1 MNEVFSV
8 VASSAASVLVWL
20 HTLCRARLCCRQGV
34 RRGANVPA
42 LWWASCQSHE
52 SLTVI
57 LLAWWTERGKGE
69 AFFSLSVICLL
80 YLSFSFYVYVCVNKK
95 RCFMP
100 WHGAVVRDTD
110 CGITKRGIQRWHAS
124 PTAARNV
131 PGHTCDTHDAHSLPT
146 AFEKSRNAHT
156 STNTEL

>member
-1 MNEVFSV
+1 MCRGWMEVFSV
-8 VASSAASVLVWL
+8 VASFAASVLLWL

-34 RRGANVPA
+34 RLGANVPA

-57 LLAWWTERGKGE
+57 LLAWWTERRKGE
-69 AFFSLSVICLL
+69 VFFVSVILP
-80 YLSFSFYVYVCVNKK
+80 SFSFFVYVCVNNK

-100 WHGAVVRDTD
+100 WRGAVVRDTD
-110 CGITKRGIQRWHAS
+110 CGYHQRGIQRWHAS
-124 PTAARNV
+124 PTAV
-131 PGHTCDTHDAHSLPT
+131 PGHTCTHTDAHSLPT
-146 AFEKSRNAHT
+146 AFEKKEKCMHT